1 MKLRL
6 KLISLALVSSAVLVG
21 CSSNSQA
28 EETSSTT
35 REASLRGSRI
45 CVVNSSDV
53 PMSAAIAGAVV
64 PENSNTLVGKPG
76 DLSSTELCFAGW
88 NAIKTTSLYTDK
100 EPGGG
105 GEVNTTDVAVGVNID
120 GNYNEIKFRAFNG
133 LFKPPVLWWLVQD
146 GNSDNWGGGSFSDQA
161 SKTGSVDGHNF
172 TVIRRGDSDNYKE
185 FLVTF
190 TK

>member
-1 MKLRL
+1 MKLTP
-6 KLISLALVSSAVLVG
+6 KLVTLALVSVSVLVG
-21 CSSNSQA
+21 CTSNPQA
-28 EETSSTT
+28 EESSSTT

-53 PMSAAIAGAVV
+53 PMSAAITGAAV

-76 DLSSTELCFAGW
+76 ELSDTELCFAGW

-120 GNYNEIKFRAFNG
+120 GNYNQIKFRAFNG

-146 GNSDNWGGGSFSDQA
+146 GNTDNWGGGSFSDQA
-161 SKTGSVDGHNF
+161 TNTGSVDGHNF
-172 TVIRRGDSDNYKE
+172 TVTRRDDSDNYKE